1 MNVLVLVLFLFGSGF
16 HQTHCQRL
24 QRGFYSSSC
33 PDAESIVSQV
43 VKEGT
48 DSDPTLPAALLR
60 LHFHDC
66 FVDGC
71 DGSILIDTSSGNDER
86 HASAH
91 QGVRGFDIVE
101 TAKSR
106 LEDACPGVVSCADIV
121 ALMARDSVSISR
133 GPKYEVLTGR
143 RDGLVSNSDDASE
156 MPSVD
161 DSVETLTDKFKKKG
175 LSQRDLVL
183 LTGAH
188 TIGKAACFFIT
199 DRLYES
205 NAPDLRIV
213 PHFVPELMSMCP
225 KNGVN
230 SVKVSMDRGSD
241 RRFDSQFYANVRGG
255 FGIIKSDAALY
266 GDSNT
271 AEMVENYADN
281 EDSFRN
287 DFVGS
292 ILRMG
297 NAGVNTGNSG
307 EIRTTCSSFN

>member
-1 MNVLVLVLFLFGSGF
+1 
-16 HQTHCQRL
+16 
-24 QRGFYSSSC
+24 
-33 PDAESIVSQV
+33 
-43 VKEGT
+43 
-48 DSDPTLPAALLR
+48 
-60 LHFHDC
+60 
-66 FVDGC
+66 
-71 DGSILIDTSSGNDER
+71 
-86 HASAH
+86 
-91 QGVRGFDIVE
+91 
-101 TAKSR
+101 
-106 LEDACPGVVSCADIV
+106 
-121 ALMARDSVSISR
+121 
-133 GPKYEVLTGR
+133 
-143 RDGLVSNSDDASE
+143 
-156 MPSVD
+156 
-161 DSVETLTDKFKKKG
+161 
-175 LSQRDLVL
+175 
-183 LTGAH
+183 
-188 TIGKAACFFIT
+188 
-199 DRLYES
+199 
-205 NAPDLRIV
+205 
-213 PHFVPELMSMCP
+213 MSMCP